1 MAQRKRKQWTAAQKA
16 KIALEAIRERKTIQ
30 ELARDYSV
38 HPNQIS
44 KWKKQLADQAGEL
57 FGRGS
62 SPGNHSLDEKERAE
76 LYEQIGRQNME
87 IQWLKKKAECFGD

>member
-62 SPGNHSLDEKERAE
+62 FITNPKPNRKRTST
-76 LYEQIGRQNME
+76 
-87 IQWLKKKAECFGD
+87 